1 MSNEQPPVARIP
13 SATAKGGRQQGE
25 LSPLQREFVRYF
37 TDIQLPCYRKPKAA
51 ALAAGYSEGMAKK
64 ATKEILKLRKV
75 AVEIERIDRE
85 RVQSGKDMAEMLW
98 DARFEAVRNLL
109 YQMNEGGDLRLVNP
123 EEELG
128 EGLVDVKGKDA
139 GAERAREIN
148 NHNRNVLQARR
159 QAREAAEKV
168 LAYTLGEPEQVIR
181 HKQDKPGEKALA
193 GLTDDDL
200 IEVGR
205 KVKGL
210 LQERVGGPG
219 GTEPTPHTA
228 LTGGREIIPPSE
240 HPQG

>member
-1 MSNEQPPVARIP
+1 MDNEIKIAQIP
-13 SATAKGGRQQGE
+13 SPTAN
-25 LSPLQREFVRYF
+25 LTPLQREFVRYY
-37 TDIQLPCYRKPKAA
+37 TDIQLPCYRKPFAA
-51 ALAAGYSEGMAKK
+51 AIAAGYSESMADK
-64 ATKEILKLRKV
+64 ATVDILRKPGV
-75 AVEIERIDRE
+75 AAEIDRIDKE

-109 YQMNEGGDLRLVNP
+109 HQMNEGGDLRLVDP

-128 EGLVDVKGKDA
+128 RGLKDVHGKDA

-181 HKQDKPGEKALA
+181 HKQDKPGERALA
-193 GLTDDDL
+193 NLSDDDL
-200 IEVGR
+200 LEVGR

-219 GTEPTPHTA
+219 GTEPTPHAA
-228 LTGGREIIPPSE
+228 LTGGREIP
-240 HPQG
+240 HPTE